1 MREFGCVRLPLL
13 RIGECSTFTQTPV
26 PIRVTRSVIPS
37 LFTSM
42 NLFSGFFAIVKAAHE
57 DYVTAAWLIV
67 LAGIFDA
74 LDGAMARLTNSS
86 SEFGVELDSLADVV
100 SFGAAPS
107 FILYSA
113 FFHEWNTIGV
123 VLSSLPALCG
133 ALRLARFNV
142 QLVGFDKDYFR
153 GLPIPSAALV
163 LISYL
168 VFFHIPQGGIIP
180 EDAKPALI
188 ACITVAV
195 SLLMVSTIRYD
206 TLPKFSPSGIKKH
219 PVKFASILLAIVIA
233 IVTKGTALFPLMAL
247 YLIYGMIR
255 HGVALLRDRDEEE
268 DAETMEQE
276 EESPFDV

>member
-1 MREFGCVRLPLL
+1 M
-13 RIGECSTFTQTPV
+13 

-42 NLFSGFFAIVKAAHE
+42 NLFCGFFAIVKAANA
-57 DYVTAAWLIV
+57 DYAAAAWLIV
-67 LAGIFDA
+67 LGGIFDA

-107 FILYSA
+107 FILYQA
-113 FFHEWNTIGV
+113 FFHQWSTVGV
-123 VLSSLPALCG
+123 VLASLPALCG

-168 VFFHIPQGGIIP
+168 VFFHLPTGAASYIP
-180 EDAKPALI
+180 EPAKPAILV
-188 ACITVAV
+188 AITIAV

-206 TLPKFSPSGIKKH
+206 TIPKLNMSGIRKNPSKAIGLL
-219 PVKFASILLAIVIA
+219 VGIILIAVTRGGAI
-233 IVTKGTALFPLMAL
+233 FPLMAL
-247 YLIYGMIR
+247 YLLF
-255 HGVALLRDRDEEE
+255 GVGRQLVVISRRSGDDDDEDMEEE
-268 DAETMEQE
+268 EET
-276 EESPFDV
+276 PFDV

>member
-1 MREFGCVRLPLL
+1 M
-13 RIGECSTFTQTPV
+13 

-42 NLFSGFFAIVKAAHE
+42 NLFCGFFAIVKAAHG
-57 DYVTAAWLIV
+57 DYSAAAWLIV

-107 FILYSA
+107 FILYQA
-113 FFHEWNTIGV
+113 FFQSWETPGV
-123 VLSSLPALCG
+123 VLASLPALCG

-142 QLVGFDKDYFR
+142 QLVGFDKDYFM

-168 VFFHIPQGGIIP
+168 VFYHLPGGSFNP
-180 EDAKPALI
+180 ESIKPWLLA
-188 ACITVAV
+188 AITVVV

-206 TLPKFSPSGIKKH
+206 TLPKLNKEGIKKS
-219 PVKFASILLAIVIA
+219 PAKAIGVLVGIIVI
-233 IVTKGTALFPLMAL
+233 IVTKGKAIFPLMAL
-247 YLIYGMIR
+247 YLLFGIVR
-255 HGVALLRDRDEEE
+255 HLVAMARRRGDEDEE
-268 DAETMEQE
+268 DDTMEVDE
-276 EESPFDV
+276 KTPFDV